1 LKIDSALRFHPSWC
15 DRDHVESM
23 HSDVVVG
30 DVTLAGG
37 VIEVA
42 VTQYMDRLQW

>member
-1 LKIDSALRFHPSWC
+1 
-15 DRDHVESM
+15 M
-23 HSDVVVG
+23 HSDVVG